1 MYETSHRLR
10 KYQCF
15 FSSGPLHYCNG
26 PHFLEM
32 AHNFGNPGAI
42 GPYACFAFPIS
53 VYGPK
58 SYSNPCSNPCNFLHF
73 QSEMYMY
80 KWCLQKLSWTPSKYQ
95 IPHSLGMVPH
105 IHIHVQYCLKVLT
118 HQDKA
123 IPCLCPCV
131 HQGTKKIKSRRNDRM
146 QFAMEN

>member
-26 PHFLEM
+26 AYFLEM

-53 VYGPK
+53 V
-58 SYSNPCSNPCNFLHF
+58 L
-73 QSEMYMY
+73 
-80 KWCLQKLSWTPSKYQ
+80 
-95 IPHSLGMVPH
+95 
-105 IHIHVQYCLKVLT
+105 HIHVRFEDCEMVDTITVETNRRDTINKSLR
-118 HQDKA
+118 
-123 IPCLCPCV
+123 
-131 HQGTKKIKSRRNDRM
+131 KK
-146 QFAMEN
+146 